1 MNRLW
6 YAIGLSI
13 LIIGLSFIHQ
23 YYRKPYQNSFAAQEK
38 KLNKNGQELLFT
50 LACLFGP
57 FKQVELLFKRGYQP
71 THEILQFILLFR
83 RLDVIKFFSS
93 HNVSFNVQDSSGMTP
108 LMWATDEQTLLEDLN
123 NFLELL
129 PCEFT
134 QKLNPSLIL
143 KNTPLETIIQ
153 QLVLTGTNVNLQDNY
168 GMTALMY
175 ATANN
180 YHNMVKALL
189 KSGTNPYLKDVDGNT
204 ALDIAE
210 YEDNEEIIE
219 LLQPY
224 FIKE

>member
-1 MNRLW
+1 MNKFW
-6 YAIGLSI
+6 YAVGIGS

-23 YYRKPYQNSFAAQEK
+23 YYRKPYQNYFAAQEK
-38 KLNKNGQELLFT
+38 QLKKDEQELLFT

-57 FKQVELLFKRGYQP
+57 FEQVELLFKRGYQP
-71 THEILQFILLFR
+71 THEMLQFILLFR
-83 RLDVIKFFSS
+83 RLDVVKFFSD

-129 PCEFT
+129 PSEFVE
-134 QKLNPSLIL
+134 KLNPSLL
-143 KNTPLETIIQ
+143 MKSTPLEALIG
-153 QLVLTGTNVNLQDNY
+153 QLVLRGTNVNIQDNN
-168 GMTALMY
+168 GMTALMH

-180 YHNMVKALL
+180 YHDMVKALL
-189 KSGTNPYLKDVDGNT
+189 KYSANPYLKDVDGNT

-210 YEDNEEIIE
+210 YKDNEKIIE